1 MHLKQNANNSLKL
14 ESHTDAM
21 TKIIGYECYD
31 DVLYAVDKK
40 RQSHTGDIFKVSV
53 EITLAPNL
61 SLLFLELDLL

>member
-40 RQSHTGDIFKVSV
+40 G
-53 EITLAPNL
+53 NL
-61 SLLFLELDLL
+61 TPATFSKSPLRSL